1 MHFLGAVNSMISK
14 PLLSR
19 PPLFYAM
26 STALLLSACGGDSS
40 SDNTVENRTPQPT
53 SIVEGVPVID
63 PAIASAAQKL
73 VTDRNIQAVVADLKT
88 PANEKARFN
97 QHMELVRI
105 ASPSRYEYRMVSEIH
120 RRMVQEWGFSAEEVK
135 TRADGNLPGSDVQ
148 IVDGL
153 PVYNA
158 CVEIKGTYSSSP
170 GAKTYN
176 GQYPKVLIESH
187 IDIVNP
193 EVLPPDSNPYMPIKL
208 QPITEPV
215 VTTPEQLAAIP
226 NELAFDN
233 RGRIVEDANYARA
246 SRWFATEAA
255 AKEGGA
261 VRMYVPGYSDA
272 MGNTSSLFSLA
283 QMLKKHQIKPVYDV
297 WVCGTAGEEG
307 KGNLAGMKQLYG
319 FDQDMGTGSNPLNF
333 VANFGSEGGGAI
345 NFTGSYRFEMKFKA
359 PAIPANGP
367 SAVEAM
373 AATIAKIADLKTP
386 SELRPGTVKTTY
398 TVGQSS
404 CEAPAA
410 GSDVVPSCTLLVDM
424 RSERTDTLNEIRA
437 SIEPTFKAGV
447 AAENARYAKAEGAA
461 DAVGLEQVWYGLRPA
476 FVNGDTANIALQAGW
491 QAAKSV
497 GVELPAKVPTGSS
510 SLNDNVPANTGVPT
524 YNWSLAS
531 NVASGGTHAFWEWG
545 TKGNPAI
552 ETQRMQ
558 RALTA
563 VLIASGYNLADG
575 TVIAPA
581 LDPIGVRTRDVK

>member
-1 MHFLGAVNSMISK
+1 
-14 PLLSR
+14 
-19 PPLFYAM
+19 M
-26 STALLLSACGGDSS
+26 STALLLTACGGSGS
-40 SDNTVENRTPQPT
+40 SDNVDTPPPNPTPKAT
-53 SIVEGVPVID
+53 SIVDGVPAID
-63 PAIASAAQKL
+63 PAIALAAQKL
-73 VTDRNIQAVVADLKT
+73 VTDRNVQAMVADLRT
-88 PANEKARFN
+88 PASEKARFN

-105 ASPSRYEYRMVSEIH
+105 ASPSRYEQRMVAELH
-120 RRMVQEWGFSAEEVK
+120 RRMVNEWGFAASEVK
-135 TRADGNLPGSDVQ
+135 TRADGSLPGSDVQ

-187 IDIVNP
+187 IDVVNP
-193 EVLPPDSNPYMPIKL
+193 EVLPPASNPYLPIKL
-208 QPITEPV
+208 QPMTQPV
-215 VTTPEQLAAIP
+215 VTTPEQLAAITS
-226 NELAFDN
+226 ELAFDA
-233 RGRIVEDANYARA
+233 RGRIVEDANYALA
-246 SRWFATEAA
+246 NRWFASEEAA
-255 AKEGGA
+255 RQGGA

-272 MGNTSSLFSLA
+272 MGNTSSLFTLA

-319 FDQDMGTGSNPLNF
+319 FDQDKGTGSNPLNF

-359 PAIPANGP
+359 PAIPGNGP
-367 SAVEAM
+367 NAVEAM
-373 AATIAKIADLKTP
+373 AATIARIADLKTP
-386 SELRPGTVKTTY
+386 SELRTDAVKTTY

-410 GSDVVPSCTLLVDM
+410 GSSVVPSCTLLVDM

-447 AAENARYAKAEGAA
+447 TAENARYGKADGAG
-461 DAVGLEQVWYGLRPA
+461 DAVALEQVWYGLRPA
-476 FVNGDTANIALQAGW
+476 FVNGNTANIALQAGW
-491 QAAKSV
+491 QAAQSV
-497 GVELPAKVPTGSS
+497 GVDTVAKVPTGSS

-545 TKGNPAI
+545 TKGDPNR
-552 ETQRMQ
+552 ETQRLQ

-581 LDPIGVRTRDVK
+581 LDPIGVRTRNAN

>member
-1 MHFLGAVNSMISK
+1 
-14 PLLSR
+14 
-19 PPLFYAM
+19 M
-26 STALLLSACGGDSS
+26 STALLLSACGGGSS
-40 SDNTVENRTPQPT
+40 SDNAGENTLPKST
-53 SIVEGVPVID
+53 SIVDGVPVID
-63 PAIASAAQKL
+63 PAIAAAAQKL
-73 VTDRNIQAVVADLKT
+73 VADRNVQAIVADLRT
-88 PANEKARFN
+88 PASEKARFN

-105 ASPSRYEYRMVSEIH
+105 ASPSRYEQRMVAELH
-120 RRMVQEWGFSAEEVK
+120 RRMLNEWGFAASEVK
-135 TRADGNLPGSDVQ
+135 TRADGSLPGSDVQ

-158 CVEIKGTYSSSP
+158 CVEIKGSYSSSP

-187 IDIVNP
+187 IDVVNP
-193 EVLPPDSNPYMPIKL
+193 ELLPPASSPYLPIKL
-208 QPITEPV
+208 QPMTQPV
-215 VTTPEQLAAIP
+215 VNTPEELAAITS
-226 NELAFDN
+226 ELAFDS
-233 RGRIVEDANYARA
+233 RGRIVEDANYALA
-246 SRWFATEAA
+246 NRWFATEEAA
-255 AKEGGA
+255 RQGGA

-272 MGNTSSLFSLA
+272 MGNTSSLFTLA

-319 FDQDMGTGSNPLNF
+319 FDQDKGTGSNPLNF

-359 PAIPANGP
+359 PAIPGSGP

-373 AATIAKIADLKTP
+373 AATIARIADLKTP
-386 SELRPGTVKTTY
+386 SELRSDAVKTTY

-410 GSDVVPSCTLLVDM
+410 GSSVIPSCTLLVDM
-424 RSERTDTLNEIRA
+424 RSERTDTLNEMRA
-437 SIEPTFKAGV
+437 GIEPTFKAGV
-447 AAENARYAKAEGAA
+447 VAENARYGKAEGAS
-461 DAVGLEQVWYGLRPA
+461 DAVALEQVWYGLRPA
-476 FVNGDTANIALQAGW
+476 FVNGNTANIALQAGW
-491 QAAKSV
+491 QAARSV
-497 GVELPAKVPTGSS
+497 GMEEGKVPTGSS

-545 TKGNPAI
+545 TKGDPGR
-552 ETQRMQ
+552 ETQRLQ

-581 LDPIGVRTRDVK
+581 LDPVGVRTREVN

>member
-1 MHFLGAVNSMISK
+1 MSGRA
-14 PLLSR
+14 
-19 PPLFYAM
+19 PLFYAM
-26 STALLLSACGGDSS
+26 STALLLSACGGSGSGDSAGE
-40 SDNTVENRTPQPT
+40 NTTPKST
-53 SIVEGVPVID
+53 TIVDGVPAID

-73 VTDRNIQAVVADLKT
+73 VADKNIQSIVAELKT
-88 PANEKARFN
+88 PASEKARFN

-105 ASPSRYEYRMVSEIH
+105 ASPSRFEHRMAAEVH
-120 RRMVQEWGFSAEEVK
+120 RRMVGSWGFAASEVK
-135 TRADGNLPGSDVQ
+135 TRADGTLAGSDVQ

-153 PVYNA
+153 PVYNS
-158 CVEIKGTYSSSP
+158 CVEIKGSYSSSP

-187 IDIVNP
+187 IDVVNP
-193 EVLPPDSNPYMPIKL
+193 EVLPPASKPYLPIKL
-208 QPITEPV
+208 QPMTEAV
-215 VTTPEQLAAIP
+215 VNTPEELAAISR
-226 NELAFDN
+226 ELAFDN
-233 RGRIVEDANYARA
+233 QGRIVEDANYALA

-261 VRMYVPGYSDA
+261 VRMYVPGYTDA
-272 MGNTSSLFSLA
+272 MGNTSSLFTLA
-283 QMLKKHQIKPVYDV
+283 QMFKKYQLKPVYDV
-297 WVCGTAGEEG
+297 WICGTAGEEG

-319 FDQDMGTGSNPLNF
+319 FDQDKGTGSNPLNI

-359 PAIPANGP
+359 PAIPGVGP

-386 SELRPGTVKTTY
+386 SELRSDALKTTY

-410 GSDVVPSCTLLVDM
+410 NSNVIPSCTLLVDM
-424 RSERTDTLNEIRA
+424 RSERTDTLNEIR
-437 SIEPTFKAGV
+437 SGIEPTFKAGV
-447 AAENARYAKAEGAA
+447 SAENSRYGKADGAG
-461 DAVGLEQVWYGLRPA
+461 DAVSVEQMWYGLRPA
-476 FVNGDTANIALQAGW
+476 FVNGSTANIALQAGW

-497 GVELPAKVPTGSS
+497 GVDVVAKVPTGSS
-510 SLNDNVPANTGVPT
+510 SLNDNVPANIGVPT

-531 NVASGGTHAFWEWG
+531 NVAGGGTHAFWEWG
-545 TKGNPAI
+545 TRGDPVR
-552 ETQRMQ
+552 ETQRIQ